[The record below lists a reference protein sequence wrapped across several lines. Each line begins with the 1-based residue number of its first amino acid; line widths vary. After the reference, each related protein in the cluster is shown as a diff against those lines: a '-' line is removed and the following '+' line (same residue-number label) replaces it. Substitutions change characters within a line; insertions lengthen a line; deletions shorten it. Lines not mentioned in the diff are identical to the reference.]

1 MSSFLEQ
8 YVEEARE
15 NVEELVGGLLRLE
28 SETGDAVAHTVKELF
43 RFAHNL
49 KGMSGA
55 MGLDGITETAHKME
69 DLLDKY
75 RTHGGQPTAEEVDV
89 LLAAADALEEMIE
102 DAAGGANPPASAEL
116 IQLLINHIGGP
127 GTAAPVLA
135 APPAEPAAAPAATA
149 IQEPVPD
156 GDGWFDVT
164 LTEGAPLLGAR
175 SAMVL
180 QAAAAHGTLEETQP
194 DRSEIESGSLTAF
207 RFRLTGVEDVDSL
220 IAAAESVTDVTS
232 VAPSGAA
239 APPDAAASAT
249 AAAPAAP
256 SAGGVDGGRYEVRL
270 KDDVQLPGARSA
282 IILRVFSDRVEL
294 RSTNPDRQQIE
305 AGKAKSFVV
314 ELGGDG
320 VAEAVAAVESM
331 SDVASV
337 APVTAPAGGG
347 GGGGGGG
354 AASARATVRV
364 EVERLDDLMDLV
376 SELVVGRGLLD
387 EHASRLGD
395 RDLSEALA
403 QVHRTIS
410 DLQAMVAKVR
420 MISLEKTFGRLTR
433 IVRDTARDVNKPV
446 RFVTSGEDTELDR
459 SMVDEVADPLMHL
472 LRNSVDHGIEDA
484 EARAAS
490 GKDLEGEVGLRAFSE
505 GNQVVIE
512 VTDDGGGIDADRVCV
527 KAVERGVVSA
537 DEAATMSREQ
547 KIDLVFAP
555 GLSTRD
561 EASKISGRGVGMD
574 VVRTAATKLGG
585 NVTVESNTGVGTVFT
600 IKLPLSLAVT
610 EALLVK
616 VCDETWAIPID
627 QVEETLHIKSEDQR
641 SVGGVPV
648 IDLRGEVVSVVH
660 SREMMYQE
668 QVPEGGLSAVVFKY
682 KGRRLALTV
691 DELVGR
697 SEVVVKPL
705 PSDLNDIELA
715 SSVTILGDGSVGLI
729 LDVSAV
735 ADLSRQRANVFG

>member
-75 RTHGGQPTAEEVDV
+75 RTHGGQPTVEEVDV

-102 DAAGGANPPASAEL
+102 EAASGANPPASAEL

-135 APPAEPAAAPAATA
+135 TPPAEAPAAATSAAP
-149 IQEPVPD
+149 QEPVPD

-164 LTEGAPLLGAR
+164 LTEGAPLRGAR

-180 QAAAAHGTLEETQP
+180 QAVAAHGTLEETQP
-194 DRSEIESGSLTAF
+194 DRSEIESGSLSAF
-207 RFRLTGVEDVDSL
+207 RFRVSGVDDVEAMV
-220 IAAAESVTDVTS
+220 AAAQSVTDVTG

-239 APPDAAASAT
+239 PAAAAPTPAAAS
-249 AAAPAAP
+249 
-256 SAGGVDGGRYEVRL
+256 SANDGGRYEVRL
-270 KDDVQLPGARSA
+270 RDDVQLPGARAA

-294 RSTNPDRQQIE
+294 RSTNPDRQQVE
-305 AGKAKSFVV
+305 AGKAKSFIV
-314 ELGGDG
+314 ELGGEG
-320 VAEAVAAVESM
+320 VAEAIAAVESM
-331 SDVASV
+331 SDVTSV
-337 APVTAPAGGG
+337 TPVAAPAAGGG
-347 GGGGGGG
+347 GGGGGP
-354 AASARATVRV
+354 ANVRATVRV

-472 LRNSVDHGIEDA
+472 LRNSVDHGIEET

-490 GKDLEGEVGLRAFSE
+490 GKDPEGEVGLRAFSE

-512 VTDDGGGIDADRVCV
+512 VTDDGGGIDAERVCA

-547 KIDLVFAP
+547 KIDLVFAA

-585 NVTVESNTGVGTVFT
+585 HVTVESNTGVGTVFT

-610 EALLVK
+610 EALLVR

-627 QVEETLHIKSEDQR
+627 QVEETLHIKAEDQR

-648 IDLRGEVVSVVH
+648 IDLRSEVVSVVH
-660 SREMMYQE
+660 SREMMYGE

-735 ADLSRQRANVFG
+735 ADQSRQRANVFG